1 MGDAYKEGSVDFLVC
16 YAIDLYIT
24 VQSKFNVR
32 PFLQKFLRSFIL
44 LSIIFI
50 M

>member
-1 MGDAYKEGSVDFLVC
+1 MDDAYKEGSVDFLVC

-24 VQSKFNVR
+24 VQSKF
-32 PFLQKFLRSFIL
+32 KFLTKFLHSFIL